1 LTRGASSP
9 PPDARNSVR
18 GKRNFKLEE
27 ISAAV
32 ALAIRPLTAAAAQCN
47 ILSIKQFRE
56 RATSELP
63 CLFTRPG
70 GAGIVAAGDGDYH
83 APVAGGVWMGSRW
96 GEIGGSRAYVAVPKS
111 GSGPGLLIFS
121 GEPVPSALTA
131 LADLYAEEGYVAVAL
146 GANASGAAAAIKR
159 LPEISGKIGA
169 VGFGAGGKAAI
180 EAAASGA
187 AQCAVVYYGAGI
199 AGLVDKAGK
208 NGHPVVFHLADSDAD
223 LFNTLRPRFPEI
235 EVFYYRG
242 IKPGFAEAGASF
254 DKSSSNLSYTRTLE
268 LLRRVLGPRYD
279 LEKIWDRH
287 TELEFATRAAEETMT
302 TMVAEPYVN
311 HVPVMTGG
319 TGFDQTLQF
328 YKNHFIPTAPK
339 DSALVPISRT
349 VGADR
354 VADEMLF
361 CFTHDVEI
369 DWMLPG
375 IKPTG
380 KYVQIPLVAI
390 VRFRGDKIH
399 SEHIYWDQASVL
411 VQIGVLDAKLYPTA
425 GVETAKKAFDEN
437 LPSNTLMARWKDN
450 KKKAT
455 AT

>member
-1 LTRGASSP
+1 
-9 PPDARNSVR
+9 
-18 GKRNFKLEE
+18 
-27 ISAAV
+27 
-32 ALAIRPLTAAAAQCN
+32 
-47 ILSIKQFRE
+47 
-56 RATSELP
+56 
-63 CLFTRPG
+63 
-70 GAGIVAAGDGDYH
+70 
-83 APVAGGVWMGSRW
+83 MGSRW
-96 GEIGGSRAYVAVPKS
+96 SEIGGSRAYIAVPES

-121 GEPVPSALTA
+121 SEPASATSTA
-131 LADLYAEEGYVAVAL
+131 LADLYAEEGYVAVAV
-146 GANASGAAAAIKR
+146 GATAAGAAAGIKR
-159 LPEISGKIGA
+159 LPEISGKIGS
-169 VGFGAGGKAAI
+169 VGFGAGGKAAM
-180 EAAASGA
+180 EVAASGA
-187 AQCAVVYYGAGI
+187 AECAAVYYGAVIGS
-199 AGLVDKAGK
+199 LVDKAGK
-208 NGHPVVFHLADSDAD
+208 NGRAVIFHLADSDVQM
-223 LFNTLRPRFPEI
+223 FNTLRPRFPEI

-242 IKPGFAEAGASF
+242 SKTGFAEAGANF
-254 DKSSSNLSYTRTLE
+254 DKSASNLAYTRTLE

-279 LEKIWDRH
+279 LDKIWDRH
-287 TELEFATRAAEETMT
+287 TELEFAVRAAEETMT
-302 TMVAEPYVN
+302 TMVPEPYVN

-328 YKNHFIPTAPK
+328 YKNHFIPTSPK

-349 VGADR
+349 VGVDR
-354 VADEMLF
+354 IADEMLF

-450 KKKAT
+450 QKKAT